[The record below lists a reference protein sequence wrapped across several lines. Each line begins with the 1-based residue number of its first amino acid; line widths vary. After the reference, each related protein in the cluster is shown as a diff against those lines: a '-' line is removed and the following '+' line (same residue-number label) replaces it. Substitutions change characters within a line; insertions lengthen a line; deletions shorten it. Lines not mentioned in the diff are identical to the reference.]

1 MSYIK
6 SSIEHNITGSVL
18 LDLDY
23 EALKAMD
30 IKTVGERV
38 RLTTAIKA
46 LRQDCYLAAS
56 LAARSTTRVKKNCK
70 RKKRG
75 ESLYMC
81 SQWYQRRLRMVNMK
95 TCLQQQ
101 NHQSQLRQVVAQ
113 RVY

>member
-1 MSYIK
+1 
-6 SSIEHNITGSVL
+6 
-18 LDLDY
+18 
-23 EALKAMD
+23 MD

-56 LAARSTTRVKKNCK
+56 LAARSTTRVKKKNHK

-75 ESLYMC
+75 ENLYMC
-81 SQWYQRRLRMVNMK
+81 SQWYQHRLRMVNMK

-101 NHQSQLRQVVAQ
+101 NHRSQLRQVVAQ